1 MTKKI
6 TKKTIKQMQYL
17 GYTGENPTIDEAVRW
32 LREEKGHHVMPIP
45 YRVGQW
51 HVVNVGIRKGHVE
64 DCKLFSFSDHTIYGS
79 YDEAAVDEMAFVVNA
94 LYRAEKMIEKHY
106 NDKEFLEKV
115 KSDARKMGLEK

>member
-51 HVVNVGIRKGHVE
+51 HVGTIDIRIGHVE
-64 DCKLFSFSDHTIYGS
+64 DSKLFFFSDDTIYNS
-79 YDEAAVDEMAFVVNA
+79 YDEAAIHGLSFVVDSF
-94 LYRAEKMIEKHY
+94 YRAEKMIEKHY

-115 KSDARKMGLEK
+115 KSDARKMGLAK